1 MSPQQPRN
9 NLKVEK
15 YGGFGDSVVVKIA
28 KMFGF
33 GSDGIYPHPYLVSSK
48 IRAGRASEDTWA
60 GWKPYASASPP
71 HKFTQ
76 HLSPICLGLAL
87 EAPKGSDPG
96 RRP

>member
-28 KMFGF
+28 KMCGF
-33 GSDGIYPHPYLVSSK
+33 SSDGIYPHPYLVSSK
-48 IRAGRASEDTWA
+48 IREGRASEDTWA
-60 GWKPYASASPP
+60 GWKPCASASSP

-76 HLSPICLGLAL
+76 HLSPIRPGLAL

-96 RRP
+96 R